1 MADQVGLVRRVGW
14 TPLHSR
20 AVFVFDTVSLAFWLF
35 GAATLAVAYFVRGV
49 AGFGSGLIAIPLL
62 ALVLP
67 LNLVVPL
74 VVFLDYVA
82 SASHG
87 LKDRAQIQWHQIFP
101 LLPFSALGVLTGL
114 YLFQTIDSVLL
125 AHGLGVF
132 VVLYALY
139 SLLAKDGDRKASRL
153 WAVPAGGLG
162 GLVGTLFGTGG
173 PFYVVYLKHRGLPK
187 TQFRATFATVF
198 LLDGAGRLLGY
209 LAGGYFDRD
218 WLLMAALSLPIMAIG
233 LYLGG
238 HVHTNISQRAFQIAI
253 SLLLMVSGISLLL
266 RH

>member
-1 MADQVGLVRRVGW
+1 M
-14 TPLHSR
+14 
-20 AVFVFDTVSLAFWLF
+20 SLLYWVF
-35 GAATLAVAYFVRGV
+35 GAGVLAVAYFVRGV

-62 ALVLP
+62 ALMLP
-67 LNLVVPL
+67 LTIVVPL

-87 LKDRAQIQWHQIFP
+87 LKDRAHIQWHQILP

-114 YLFQTIDSVLL
+114 YLFKAVDTVML
-125 AHGLGVF
+125 AHALGVF
-132 VVLYALY
+132 VLLYALY
-139 SLLAKDGDRKASRL
+139 TLVSKDSEGKASGL
-153 WAVPAGGLG
+153 WAIPAGSLG

-198 LLDGAGRLLGY
+198 LMDGAGRLAGY

-218 WLLMAALSLPIMAIG
+218 WILLAAMSLPLMVTG

-238 HVHTNISQRAFQIAI
+238 HVHTNISQRSFQVAV
-253 SLLLMVSGISLLL
+253 SMLLVVSGTSLIL
-266 RH
+266 RQ

>member
-1 MADQVGLVRRVGW
+1 M
-14 TPLHSR
+14 
-20 AVFVFDTVSLAFWLF
+20 SLLYWVF
-35 GAATLAVAYFVRGV
+35 GAGVLAVAYFVRGV

-62 ALVLP
+62 ALMLP
-67 LNLVVPL
+67 LTIVVPL

-87 LKDRAQIQWHQIFP
+87 LKDRAHIQWHQILP

-114 YLFQTIDSVLL
+114 YLFKAVDTVML
-125 AHGLGVF
+125 AHALGVF
-132 VVLYALY
+132 VLLYALY
-139 SLLAKDGDRKASRL
+139 TLVSKDSEGKASGL
-153 WAVPAGGLG
+153 WAIPAGSLG

-198 LLDGAGRLLGY
+198 LMDGAGRLAGY

-218 WLLMAALSLPIMAIG
+218 WILLAAMSLPLMATG

-238 HVHTNISQRAFQIAI
+238 HVHTNISQRSFQVAV
-253 SLLLMVSGISLLL
+253 SMLLVVSGTSLIL
-266 RH
+266 RQ

>member
-1 MADQVGLVRRVGW
+1 MHQCNSLSAFTRPRADL
-14 TPLHSR
+14 
-20 AVFVFDTVSLAFWLF
+20 VFDSISAPYWLF
-35 GAATLAVAYFVRGV
+35 GAFTLIVAYVVRGI

-62 ALVLP
+62 ALILP
-67 LNLVVPL
+67 LTVVVPL

-87 LKDRAQIQWHQIFP
+87 LKDHAQIQWRQIFP
-101 LLPFSALGVLTGL
+101 LLPFTAAGVLTGL
-114 YLFQTIDSVLL
+114 YLFKTVDSIML

-132 VVLYALY
+132 VLLYAMYTLFVNEG
-139 SLLAKDGDRKASRL
+139 STQVSRL
-153 WAVPAGGLG
+153 WAMPAGALG

-198 LLDGAGRLLGY
+198 LMGGAGRLTGY
-209 LAGGYFDRD
+209 FSGGFFDRD
-218 WLLMAALSLPIMAIG
+218 WLVLAAFSLPVMAIG
-233 LYLGG
+233 LYAGG
-238 HVHTNISQRAFQIAI
+238 HVHTNITQRTFQVAV
-253 SLLLMVSGISLLL
+253 SLLLVVSGISLLL

>member
-1 MADQVGLVRRVGW
+1 MADQLGLVRRVCW

-35 GAATLAVAYFVRGV
+35 GAATLALAYFVRGV

-67 LNLVVPL
+67 LTLVVPL

-101 LLPFSALGVLTGL
+101 LLPFTALGVLTGL
-114 YLFQTIDSVLL
+114 YLFQAIDSVLL
-125 AHGLGVF
+125 AHALGVF

-139 SLLAKDGDRKASRL
+139 SLLAKDGDKKASRL
-153 WAVPAGGLG
+153 WAVPAGGFGGVLELADEQLQDLQPIPGVGGG
-162 GLVGTLFGTGG
+162 GLLG
-173 PFYVVYLKHRGLPK
+173 PIDIVAVSLVDRQGIGQHQPK
-187 TQFRATFATVF
+187 R
-198 LLDGAGRLLGY
+198 RLLRR
-209 LAGGYFDRD
+209 F
-218 WLLMAALSLPIMAIG
+218 
-233 LYLGG
+233 
-238 HVHTNISQRAFQIAI
+238 
-253 SLLLMVSGISLLL
+253 
-266 RH
+266 